1 MSRIAKSP
9 IPIQKDVE
17 VTLQGQ
23 TIKVKGNKG
32 KLEHLIPKE
41 VLVTLSNDVLTFA
54 PQTQSRAATALAG
67 TTRALVNNIVQGVT
81 QGFSTRLSLT
91 GVGYRAQVQGNVL
104 NLTLGFSHPVNF
116 NIPDGITIEMPS
128 QTDIVV
134 KGIDKQQVGQVAANI
149 RAFRPPEPYKGK
161 GVKYADEVLIMKE
174 AKKK

>member
-9 IPIQKDVE
+9 ISLRTGVE

-23 TIKVKGNKG
+23 TIRVKGNKG
-32 KLEHLIPKE
+32 ELEHLIPNE

-54 PQTQSRAATALAG
+54 PQTQSRAAIALAG
-67 TTRALVNNIVQGVT
+67 TTRALVNNIVIGVT
-81 QGFSTRLSLT
+81 IGFSRQLSLT
-91 GVGYRAQVQGNVL
+91 GIGYRAQVQGNVL

-116 NIPDGITIEMPS
+116 KIPDGITVDMPS

-161 GVKYADEVLIMKE
+161 GVKYADEVIIMKE